1 MADSDWTGYVGMA
14 TGIFGAVM
22 GFIGYR
28 RSNQIKALDLRLE
41 LRKALG
47 DAHNSLSTL
56 RALVNAA
63 AGSRRAVLAAKGLG
77 GSGAMAAWHQMTDA
91 DLAEI
96 DKIAASIRSEGADFS
111 ALSAEPL
118 ESEIVAAHK
127 IKNSLSTLIDK
138 YHGELAADDA
148 AREQIA
154 QTQAMLVASRQK
166 Q

>member
-1 MADSDWTGYVGMA
+1 MADADWTGYVGMA

-28 RSNQIKALDLRLE
+28 RSNQIKALDLRLD

-56 RALVNAA
+56 RAMMNTAA
-63 AGSRRAVLAAKGLG
+63 QSRRAILAAKGLG
-77 GSGAMAAWHQMTDA
+77 GSGAMAAWNRMADV
-91 DLAEI
+91 DLADI
-96 DKIAASIRSEGADFS
+96 DTIAASLRSEDADFS
-111 ALSAEPL
+111 ALPAEHL
-118 ESEIVAAHK
+118 EFEIVFAHK
-127 IKNSLSTLIDK
+127 IKNRLSTLIDK
-138 YHGELAADDA
+138 YRDELAADAA

-154 QTQAMLVASRQK
+154 QAQAMLVASRQK